1 MSGVVIVG
9 AGLAG
14 PRCAERLRSS
24 GYSGRIRLVGEEP
37 VGPYRRP
44 GLSKELLAG
53 TAGLG
58 DLRLR
63 APGWW
68 EEAGIELMLG
78 RRVERIDAVDR
89 KVRLRGGEELRWEVL
104 VIATG
109 SRARALPSVPPVRG
123 VHTLRSLQDALAL
136 RRELQAGRRL
146 VVVGAG
152 FVGTEVA
159 STALAIGVDVTLV
172 DPTPPLSR
180 VLGGEV
186 AALLVDRYRGHG
198 IDLRQTGLDGVEVE
212 QGAVRRVRLSDGA
225 IVQCDALLLAVGA
238 EPAAPPG
245 LGAKGDGIPTDER
258 GRTGIL
264 DVYACGDVAH
274 AWHPLLGRSVRVE
287 HWTDASAQ
295 GAAVAEAILG
305 LEPRDRELPFFWSDQ
320 FGLRLQ
326 YVGHAPAWSSVALDG
341 GPEAFSALYRD
352 ESGRPLAALVAN
364 RAGELGRLR
373 QQLRDGLP
381 AAA

>member
-14 PRCAERLRSS
+14 SRCAERLRSS

-89 KVRLRGGEELRWEVL
+89 KVRLRGGEELRWDVL

-109 SRARALPSVPPVRG
+109 SRARALPSVPP
-123 VHTLRSLQDALAL
+123 
-136 RRELQAGRRL
+136 RREASTRSALSRTPWHCAESSKRAAASSSS
-146 VVVGAG
+146 VPASS
-152 FVGTEVA
+152 GTEVA

-212 QGAVRRVRLSDGA
+212 QGDGSPRP
-225 IVQCDALLLAVGA
+225 A
-238 EPAAPPG
+238 E
-245 LGAKGDGIPTDER
+245 
-258 GRTGIL
+258 
-264 DVYACGDVAH
+264 
-274 AWHPLLGRSVRVE
+274 
-287 HWTDASAQ
+287 
-295 GAAVAEAILG
+295 
-305 LEPRDRELPFFWSDQ
+305 
-320 FGLRLQ
+320 
-326 YVGHAPAWSSVALDG
+326 
-341 GPEAFSALYRD
+341 
-352 ESGRPLAALVAN
+352 
-364 RAGELGRLR
+364 
-373 QQLRDGLP
+373 
-381 AAA
+381 